1 MGEAIVKKYFAREEW
16 EKDLDCKTYELK
28 RMHNYT
34 GMSFEKLLSL
44 PLSAFLY
51 LRRESWIDSFKRSEE
66 GRETLKSIWRL
77 SQTKADLKTARKHEG
92 VVKK

>member
-1 MGEAIVKKYFAREEW
+1 MGEAIVKKYFAIEEW

-51 LRRESWIDSFKRSEE
+51 LRRESWIDSFKQSEE

-77 SQTKADLKTARKHEG
+77 GQTKADLKAARKHEG
-92 VVKK
+92 VIGK